1 LFHNGLG
8 FFEYI
13 EIKNMSDKYNEVLAN
28 LTADDQIYAFEEV
41 THSSGITYR
50 EFKNTPKTLANFFEF
65 GLLFPEWDFIVF
77 NEERYSYQDIHK
89 KAAQTANALKN
100 AGVNKGDR
108 VAICMANNPEYII
121 SFMAITSMGAV
132 CVLLNSWW
140 VPDEV
145 TYGLENSGA
154 IVLIAD
160 EKRLQGL
167 EKFTDLKK
175 IIVRPINHAN
185 DFEDF
190 NDFISS
196 QPTNFNEPTLD
207 THDNATIFYTSG
219 STGFP
224 KGVLSTHRNILS
236 TLFSWALVTTLKR
249 EVEDVD
255 DSQAH
260 ESISD
265 TPKQQAAIL
274 HCVPLFHVTGSHS
287 GFLMSIIAG
296 RKMVM
301 MSKWDPGAAL
311 QLIQDEKIG
320 AITGVPTQTWDLLT
334 HPDKD
339 KYDLSSFKELSGGGA
354 PRPPE
359 HVKKLKDGFKD
370 AEPSIG
376 YGLTETNAA
385 GTLNLGKDYLLHP
398 GSCGRAI
405 PPVTDVAIIDENW
418 NFIEESKA
426 VGEIVIK
433 SPANMVG
440 YWGNQEATDEVFNE
454 DGWFKSGDLGYIDDG
469 FVYIVDRVKD
479 MVIRGGENIS
489 CIDVETA
496 IYTHPSVQ
504 EAAVFGIP
512 EERLGET
519 LCVAICL
526 KPSMKLSEQELKDFL
541 HNKLAAF
548 KIPSLMQISY
558 EELPRVASGKFSKTQ
573 LRDIFVSIEQ
583 NQSQ

>member
-1 LFHNGLG
+1 MN
-8 FFEYI
+8 
-13 EIKNMSDKYNEVLAN
+13 DKYNEVLAN
-28 LTADDQIYAFEEV
+28 LTAPDQTFAFKEV
-41 THSSGITYR
+41 EHSSGVTYR
-50 EFKNTPKTLANFFEF
+50 EFVNTPKTLANFFEF
-65 GLLFPEWDFIVF
+65 GLLFPEWEFIVF
-77 NEERYSYQDIHK
+77 NDERYSYQDIHK

-100 AGVNKGDR
+100 YGVKKGDR

-154 IVLIAD
+154 IVLIGD
-160 EKRLQGL
+160 EKRLRGL
-167 EKFTDLKK
+167 DKFTDLKK
-175 IIVRPINHAN
+175 IVVRPTN
-185 DFEDF
+185 DLNEFIDF
-190 NDFISS
+190 DSFIKSES
-196 QPTNFNEPTLD
+196 DAFNEPSLN

-224 KGVLSTHRNILS
+224 KGVLSTHRNILA

-249 EVEDVD
+249 EVEDSD
-255 DSQAH
+255 DNT
-260 ESISD
+260 ESESSAEG
-265 TPKQQAAIL
+265 PKHQAAIL

-301 MSKWDPGAAL
+301 MSKWDAGLAL

-359 HVKKLKDGFKD
+359 HVKKLKDGFDD

-385 GTLNLGKDYLLHP
+385 GTLNLGKNYLLHP

-418 NFIEESKA
+418 NFIEEPKA

-440 YWGNQEATDEVFNE
+440 YWMNQEATDEVFND
-454 DGWFKSGDLGYIDDG
+454 DGWFRSGDLGYIDDG

-489 CIDVETA
+489 CIEVETA
-496 IYTHPSVQ
+496 IYAHPSVQ

-526 KPSMKLSEQELKDFL
+526 KPSMELSEQELKDFL

-548 KIPSLMQISY
+548 KIPSLMQIAY

-573 LRDIFVSIEQ
+573 LRDIFVSIEE
-583 NQSQ
+583 N

>member
-1 LFHNGLG
+1 
-8 FFEYI
+8 
-13 EIKNMSDKYNEVLAN
+13 MSDKYNEVLAN
-28 LTADDQIYAFEEV
+28 LTAEDQIYAFEEV

-50 EFKNTPKTLANFFEF
+50 EFKNTPKTLASFFEF
-65 GLLFPEWDFIVF
+65 GLLFPEWEFIVF
-77 NEERYSYQDIHK
+77 NDERYSFQDILK

-100 AGVNKGDR
+100 AGVKKGDR

-121 SFMAITSMGAV
+121 SFMAVTSMGAV

-140 VPDEV
+140 VPDEI

-154 IVLIAD
+154 TVLIGD
-160 EKRLQGL
+160 EKRLKGL
-167 EKFTDLKK
+167 EKFTELKK
-175 IIVRPINHAN
+175 IVVRPLNNSN
-185 DFEDF
+185 DYEDF
-190 NDFISS
+190 NEFIGS
-196 QPTNFNEPTLD
+196 QSENFSEPSLD

-249 EVEDVD
+249 EVEDTD
-255 DSQAH
+255 NNSESQSEDEA
-260 ESISD
+260 
-265 TPKQQAAIL
+265 PKQQAAIL

-334 HPDKD
+334 HPDRD

-359 HVKKLKDGFKD
+359 HVKKLKDGFND

-418 NFIEESKA
+418 NFIEEPKA

-440 YWGNQEATDEVFNE
+440 YWMNQEATDEVFND

-489 CIDVETA
+489 CIEVETA
-496 IYTHPSVQ
+496 IYAHPSVQ

-526 KPSMKLSEQELKDFL
+526 KPSMKLSEEELRDFL
-541 HNKLAAF
+541 QDKLAAF
-548 KIPSLMQISY
+548 KIPSLMQIAY

-573 LRDIFVSIEQ
+573 LRDIFVSIGE
-583 NQSQ
+583 N

>member
-1 LFHNGLG
+1 MN
-8 FFEYI
+8 
-13 EIKNMSDKYNEVLAN
+13 NKYNEVLTN
-28 LTADDQIYAFEEV
+28 LTAPDQTFAFEEV
-41 THSSGITYR
+41 KHSSGITYR
-50 EFKNTPKTLANFFEF
+50 EFTNTPKTLANFFEF
-65 GLLFPEWDFIVF
+65 GLMFPEWEFIVF
-77 NEERYSYQDIHK
+77 NDERYSYQDIHK

-100 AGVNKGDR
+100 AGVKKGDR

-154 IVLIAD
+154 IVLIGD
-160 EKRLQGL
+160 EKRLMGL
-167 EKFTDLKK
+167 DKFTDLKK
-175 IIVRPINHAN
+175 IVVRPTNDLNEYMDFDSFINSEPDA
-185 DFEDF
+185 
-190 NDFISS
+190 
-196 QPTNFNEPTLD
+196 FNEPSLS

-224 KGVLSTHRNILS
+224 KGVLSTHRNILA

-249 EVEDVD
+249 EVEDSD
-255 DSQAH
+255 DNAEP
-260 ESISD
+260 ESI
-265 TPKQQAAIL
+265 TEAPKQQAAIL

-301 MSKWDPGAAL
+301 MSKWDAGAAL

-405 PPVTDVAIIDENW
+405 PPVTDVAIIDEDW

-440 YWGNQEATDEVFNE
+440 YWGNQEATNEVFND

-489 CIDVETA
+489 CIEVETA
-496 IYTHPSVQ
+496 IYGHPSVQ

-526 KPSMKLSEQELKDFL
+526 KPSMELSEQELRDFL
-541 HNKLAAF
+541 QDKLAAF
-548 KIPSLMQISY
+548 KIPSITQIGY
-558 EELPRVASGKFSKTQ
+558 EDLPRVASGKFSKTQ

-583 NQSQ
+583 NQS

>member
-1 LFHNGLG
+1 MN
-8 FFEYI
+8 
-13 EIKNMSDKYNEVLAN
+13 NKYNEVLTN
-28 LTADDQIYAFEEV
+28 LTAPDQTFAFEEV
-41 THSSGITYR
+41 KHSSGITYR
-50 EFKNTPKTLANFFEF
+50 EFTNTPKTLANFFEF
-65 GLLFPEWDFIVF
+65 GLMFPEWEFIVF
-77 NEERYSYQDIHK
+77 NDERYSYQDIHK

-100 AGVNKGDR
+100 AGVKKGDR

-154 IVLIAD
+154 IVLIGD
-160 EKRLQGL
+160 EKRLMGL
-167 EKFTDLKK
+167 DKFTDLKK
-175 IIVRPINHAN
+175 IVVRPTNDLNEYMDFDSFINSEPDA
-185 DFEDF
+185 
-190 NDFISS
+190 
-196 QPTNFNEPTLD
+196 FNEPSLS

-224 KGVLSTHRNILS
+224 KGVLSTHRNILA

-249 EVEDVD
+249 EVEDSD
-255 DSQAH
+255 DNAEL
-260 ESISD
+260 ESI
-265 TPKQQAAIL
+265 TEAPKQQAAIL

-301 MSKWDPGAAL
+301 MSKWDAGAAL

-405 PPVTDVAIIDENW
+405 PPVTDVAIIDEDW

-440 YWGNQEATDEVFNE
+440 YWGNQEATNEVFND

-489 CIDVETA
+489 CIEVETA
-496 IYTHPSVQ
+496 IYAHPSVQ

-526 KPSMKLSEQELKDFL
+526 KPSMELSAQELKDFL
-541 HNKLAAF
+541 HDKLAAF
-548 KIPSLMQISY
+548 KIPSLMQIAY
-558 EELPRVASGKFSKTQ
+558 QELPRVASGKFSKTQ

-583 NQSQ
+583 NQS

>member
-1 LFHNGLG
+1 MN
-8 FFEYI
+8 
-13 EIKNMSDKYNEVLAN
+13 NKYNEVLTN
-28 LTADDQIYAFEEV
+28 LTAPDQTFAFEEV
-41 THSSGITYR
+41 KHSSGITYR
-50 EFKNTPKTLANFFEF
+50 EFTNTPKTLANFFEF
-65 GLLFPEWDFIVF
+65 GLMFPEWEFIVF
-77 NEERYSYQDIHK
+77 NDERYSYQDIHK

-100 AGVNKGDR
+100 AGVKKGDR

-154 IVLIAD
+154 IVLIGD
-160 EKRLQGL
+160 EKRLMGL
-167 EKFTDLKK
+167 DKFTDLKK
-175 IIVRPINHAN
+175 IVVRPTNDLNEYMDFDSFINSEPDA
-185 DFEDF
+185 
-190 NDFISS
+190 
-196 QPTNFNEPTLD
+196 FNEPSLS

-224 KGVLSTHRNILS
+224 KGVLSTHRNILA

-249 EVEDVD
+249 EVEDSD
-255 DSQAH
+255 DNAEP
-260 ESISD
+260 ESI
-265 TPKQQAAIL
+265 TEAPKQQAAIL

-301 MSKWDPGAAL
+301 MSKWDAGAAL

-405 PPVTDVAIIDENW
+405 PPVTDVAIIDEDW

-440 YWGNQEATDEVFNE
+440 YWGNQEATNEVFND

-489 CIDVETA
+489 CIEVETA
-496 IYTHPSVQ
+496 IYAHPSVQ

-526 KPSMKLSEQELKDFL
+526 KPSMELSAQELKDFL
-541 HNKLAAF
+541 HDKLAAF
-548 KIPSLMQISY
+548 KIPSLMQIAY
-558 EELPRVASGKFSKTQ
+558 QELPRVASGKFSKTQ

-583 NQSQ
+583 NQS

>member
-1 LFHNGLG
+1 
-8 FFEYI
+8 
-13 EIKNMSDKYNEVLAN
+13 MTDKYNQILES
-28 LTADDQIYAFEEV
+28 LTAPDQVFAYAEEQ
-41 THSSGITYR
+41 HLSGVTYR
-50 EFKNTPKTLANFFEF
+50 EFINAPRTLAAFFEF
-65 GLLFPEWDFIVF
+65 GLMFPEWEFVVF
-77 NEERYSYQDIHK
+77 QDERYSYQDIHT
-89 KAAQTANALKN
+89 KAAQMSNALKE
-100 AGVNKGDR
+100 AGIQKGDR

-140 VPDEV
+140 APDEV
-145 TYGLENSGA
+145 SYGLDNSQA
-154 IVLIAD
+154 KILIAD
-160 EKRLQGL
+160 QKRLRGL
-167 EKFTDLKK
+167 ERFTDLKK
-175 IIVRPINHAN
+175 IIVRPENN
-185 DFEDF
+185 QDEFEDF
-190 NDFISS
+190 NSFINLHAKSFS
-196 QPTNFNEPTLD
+196 EDTLD
-207 THDNATIFYTSG
+207 RHDNATIFYTSG
-219 STGFP
+219 STGYP
-224 KGVLSTHRNILS
+224 KGVLSTHRNILA

-249 EVEDVD
+249 EVEAGDGEKSA
-255 DSQAH
+255 DSDAAPVNQ
-260 ESISD
+260 S
-265 TPKQQAAIL
+265 AIL

-301 MSKWDPGAAL
+301 MPKWDAGAAL
-311 QLIQDEKIG
+311 KLIQDEKIG

-339 KYDLSSFKELSGGGA
+339 KYDLSTFKELSGGGA

-370 AEPSIG
+370 SEPSIG

-385 GTLNLGKDYLLHP
+385 GTLNLGKDYLSHP

-418 NFIEESKA
+418 NFLVEPKE

-440 YWGNQEATDEVFNE
+440 YWNNEKATKEVFNN

-489 CIDVETA
+489 CIEVETS
-496 IYTHPSVQ
+496 IYKHPSIK

-512 EERLGET
+512 EERLGEN
-519 LCVAICL
+519 LCVSICL
-526 KPSMKLSEQELKDFL
+526 KPGSNLREDELKEFL
-541 HNKLAAF
+541 EDKLASF
-548 KIPSLMQISY
+548 KIPSLVTISH
-558 EELPRVASGKFSKTQ
+558 EELPRVASGKFSKNE
-573 LRDIFVSIEQ
+573 LRDIFVS
-583 NQSQ
+583 NMKNASKDS

>member
-1 LFHNGLG
+1 MN
-8 FFEYI
+8 
-13 EIKNMSDKYNEVLAN
+13 NKYNEVLAN
-28 LTADDQIYAFEEV
+28 LTAPDQTFAFEEV
-41 THSSGITYR
+41 EHSSGITYR
-50 EFKNTPKTLANFFEF
+50 EFTNTPKTLANFFEF
-65 GLLFPEWDFIVF
+65 GLMFPEWEFIVF
-77 NEERYSYQDIHK
+77 NDERYSYQDIHK

-100 AGVNKGDR
+100 AGVKKGDR

-154 IVLIAD
+154 IVLIGD
-160 EKRLQGL
+160 EKRLMGL
-167 EKFTDLKK
+167 DKFTDLKK
-175 IIVRPINHAN
+175 IVVRPTNDLNEYMDFDSFINSEPDA
-185 DFEDF
+185 
-190 NDFISS
+190 
-196 QPTNFNEPTLD
+196 FNEPSLS

-224 KGVLSTHRNILS
+224 KGVLSTHRNILA

-249 EVEDVD
+249 EVEDSD
-255 DSQAH
+255 DNAEL
-260 ESISD
+260 ESI
-265 TPKQQAAIL
+265 TEAPKQQAAIL

-301 MSKWDPGAAL
+301 MSKWDAGAAL

-405 PPVTDVAIIDENW
+405 PPVTDVAIIDEDW

-433 SPANMVG
+433 SPANMVS
-440 YWGNQEATDEVFNE
+440 YWGNQEATNEVFND

-489 CIDVETA
+489 CIEVETA
-496 IYTHPSVQ
+496 IYAHPSVQ

-526 KPSMKLSEQELKDFL
+526 KPSMELSAQELKDFL
-541 HNKLAAF
+541 HDKLAAF
-548 KIPSLMQISY
+548 KIPSLMQIAY
-558 EELPRVASGKFSKTQ
+558 QELPRVASGKFSKTQ

-583 NQSQ
+583 NQS

>member
-1 LFHNGLG
+1 
-8 FFEYI
+8 
-13 EIKNMSDKYNEVLAN
+13 MTDKYSDVLER
-28 LTADDQIYAFEEV
+28 LTASDQVFAFQEE
-41 THSSGITYR
+41 THHSGITYR
-50 EFKNTPKTLANFFEF
+50 EFTNAPKTLSAFFEF
-65 GLLFPEWDFIVF
+65 GLLFPDWEFIIF
-77 NEERYSYQDIHK
+77 NNERYLYQEVYK
-89 KAAQTANALKN
+89 KAAQTANALTD
-100 AGVNKGDR
+100 AGIKKGDR

-140 VPDEV
+140 VPNEIS
-145 TYGLENSGA
+145 YGLENSGA
-154 IVLIAD
+154 SILIGD
-160 EKRLQGL
+160 KKRLQGL
-167 EKFTDLKK
+167 EKFQNLKK
-175 IIVRPINHAN
+175 IIVRPDSDQH
-185 DFEDF
+185 DFIDF
-190 NDFISS
+190 NSFIESKS
-196 QPTNFNEPTLD
+196 DQFTSKVAKD
-207 THDNATIFYTSG
+207 DNATIFYTSG

-224 KGVLSTHRNILS
+224 KGVLSSHRNILA
-236 TLFSWALVTTLKR
+236 TLFSWALVTTIKR
-249 EVEDVD
+249 EVEADNIQSKQVKE
-255 DSQAH
+255 
-260 ESISD
+260 ESPVHQS
-265 TPKQQAAIL
+265 AIL

-301 MSKWDPGAAL
+301 MSKWDPSAAL

-334 HPDKD
+334 HPDRE

-359 HVKKLKDGFKD
+359 HVKKLKEGFKGS
-370 AEPSIG
+370 EPSIG

-385 GTLNLGKDYLLHP
+385 GTLNLGKDYLKHP

-418 NFIEESKA
+418 NFIETPKA
-426 VGEIVIK
+426 IGEIVIK

-440 YWGNQEATDEVFNE
+440 YWRNEKATKEVFND
-454 DGWFKSGDLGYIDDG
+454 DGWFKSGDLGYIDEG

-489 CIDVETA
+489 CIEVETA
-496 IYTHPSVQ
+496 IYDHPSVQ

-512 EERLGET
+512 EERLGES

-526 KPSMKLSEQELKDFL
+526 KPSLALTQAELESFL
-541 HNKLAAF
+541 QDKLASF
-548 KIPSLMQISY
+548 KIPSIMQIGH

-573 LRDIFVSIEQ
+573 LRDIFVSIEKK
-583 NQSQ
+583 QS

>member
-1 LFHNGLG
+1 MN
-8 FFEYI
+8 
-13 EIKNMSDKYNEVLAN
+13 NKYNEVLAN
-28 LTADDQIYAFEEV
+28 LTAPDQTFAFEEV
-41 THSSGITYR
+41 EHSSGITYR
-50 EFKNTPKTLANFFEF
+50 EFTNTPKTLANFFEF
-65 GLLFPEWDFIVF
+65 GLMFPEWEFIVF
-77 NEERYSYQDIHK
+77 NDERYSYQDIHK

-100 AGVNKGDR
+100 AGVKKGDR

-145 TYGLENSGA
+145 AYGVENSGA
-154 IVLIAD
+154 IVLIGD
-160 EKRLQGL
+160 EKRLMGL
-167 EKFTDLKK
+167 DKFTDLKK
-175 IIVRPINHAN
+175 IVVRPTNDLNEYMDFDSFINSEPDA
-185 DFEDF
+185 
-190 NDFISS
+190 
-196 QPTNFNEPTLD
+196 FNEPSLS

-224 KGVLSTHRNILS
+224 KGVLSTHRNILA

-249 EVEDVD
+249 EVEDSD
-255 DSQAH
+255 NNAEP
-260 ESISD
+260 ESIAEA
-265 TPKQQAAIL
+265 PKQQAAIL

-301 MSKWDPGAAL
+301 MSKWDAGLAL

-496 IYTHPSVQ
+496 IYAHPSVQ

-526 KPSMKLSEQELKDFL
+526 KPSMELSEQELKDFL

>member
-1 LFHNGLG
+1 MN
-8 FFEYI
+8 
-13 EIKNMSDKYNEVLAN
+13 DKYNEVLAN
-28 LTADDQIYAFEEV
+28 LTAPDQTFAFKEV
-41 THSSGITYR
+41 EHSSGVTYR
-50 EFKNTPKTLANFFEF
+50 EFVNTPKTLANFFEF
-65 GLLFPEWDFIVF
+65 GLLFPEWEFIVF
-77 NEERYSYQDIHK
+77 NDERYSYQDIHK

-100 AGVNKGDR
+100 YGVKKGDR

-145 TYGLENSGA
+145 TYGLKNSGA
-154 IVLIAD
+154 IVLIGD
-160 EKRLQGL
+160 EKRLRGL
-167 EKFTDLKK
+167 DKFKDLKK
-175 IIVRPINHAN
+175 IIVRPTNDLNEFIDFDSFINSESDA
-185 DFEDF
+185 
-190 NDFISS
+190 
-196 QPTNFNEPTLD
+196 FNEPSLN

-224 KGVLSTHRNILS
+224 KGVLSTHRNILA

-249 EVEDVD
+249 EVEDSD
-255 DSQAH
+255 DNT
-260 ESISD
+260 ESESSAEG
-265 TPKQQAAIL
+265 PKQQAAIL

-301 MSKWDPGAAL
+301 MSKWDAGLAL
-311 QLIQDEKIG
+311 KLIQDEKIG

-359 HVKKLKDGFKD
+359 HVKKLKDGFDD

-385 GTLNLGKDYLLHP
+385 GTLNLGKNYLLHP

-418 NFIEESKA
+418 NFIEEPKA

-440 YWGNQEATDEVFNE
+440 YWMNQEATDEVFND
-454 DGWFKSGDLGYIDDG
+454 DGWFRSGDLGYIDDG

-489 CIDVETA
+489 CIEVETA
-496 IYTHPSVQ
+496 IYAHPSVQ

-526 KPSMKLSEQELKDFL
+526 KPSMELSEQELKDFL

-548 KIPSLMQISY
+548 KIPSLMQIAY

>member
-1 LFHNGLG
+1 MT
-8 FFEYI
+8 EKYT
-13 EIKNMSDKYNEVLAN
+13 EILNS
-28 LTADDQIYAFEEV
+28 LTAPDQIFAFQEKKH
-41 THSSGITYR
+41 TTGITYR
-50 EFKNTPKTLANFFEF
+50 EFVNTPKTLSEFYDF
-65 GLLFPEWDFIVF
+65 GLLFPEWEFIVF
-77 NEERYSYQDIHK
+77 NDERYTFQEIIK
-89 KAAQTANALKN
+89 KSAQTANALKN
-100 AGVNKGDR
+100 AGVKKGDR

-154 IVLIAD
+154 IVLIGD
-160 EKRLQGL
+160 EKRLMGL
-167 EKFTDLKK
+167 DKFTDLKK
-175 IIVRPINHAN
+175 IVVRQTNNLNEYMDFDSFINSESETF
-185 DFEDF
+185 D
-190 NDFISS
+190 
-196 QPTNFNEPTLD
+196 EPSLN

-224 KGVLSTHRNILS
+224 KGVLSTHRNILA

-249 EVEDVD
+249 EVEDSD
-255 DSQAH
+255 DNAEP
-260 ESISD
+260 ESI
-265 TPKQQAAIL
+265 TEAPKQQAAIL

-301 MSKWDPGAAL
+301 MSKWDAGAAL

-418 NFIEESKA
+418 NFQLEPKV

-440 YWGNQEATDEVFNE
+440 YWGNQEATDEVFND

-489 CIDVETA
+489 CIEVETA
-496 IYTHPSVQ
+496 IYNHPSVQ

-526 KPSMKLSEQELKDFL
+526 KPSMQLTQDDLNSFLKD
-541 HNKLAAF
+541 KLAAF
-548 KIPSLMQISY
+548 KIPSFVQIGY

-573 LRDIFVSIEQ
+573 LRDNFVSIEQ
-583 NQSQ
+583 NQSQQH

>member
-1 LFHNGLG
+1 
-8 FFEYI
+8 
-13 EIKNMSDKYNEVLAN
+13 MSDKYNEVLAN
-28 LTADDQIYAFEEV
+28 LTAEDQIFAFEEV
-41 THSSGITYR
+41 THFTGITYR
-50 EFKNTPKTLANFFEF
+50 EFKNTPKTLASFYEF
-65 GLLFPEWDFIVF
+65 GLSFPEWEFIVF
-77 NEERYSYQDIHK
+77 NDERYSYQDIHI

-100 AGVNKGDR
+100 AGIKKGDR

-121 SFMAITSMGAV
+121 TFMAVTSMGAV

-145 TYGLENSGA
+145 KYGLENSGA
-154 IVLIAD
+154 SILIAD
-160 EKRLQGL
+160 EKRLLGL
-167 EKFTDLKK
+167 EKFTELKK
-175 IIVRPINHAN
+175 IVVRSSNSS
-185 DFEDF
+185 DEYEDF
-190 NDFISS
+190 NTFIKNQSES
-196 QPTNFNEPTLD
+196 FDDSGLD
-207 THDNATIFYTSG
+207 ANDNATIFYTSG

-249 EVEDVD
+249 EVEDVAD
-255 DSQAH
+255 NLESDSIVNTS
-260 ESISD
+260 E
-265 TPKQQAAIL
+265 QQSAIL

-385 GTLNLGKDYLLHP
+385 GTLNLGKDYISHP

-418 NFIEESKA
+418 NFIDKPKA

-440 YWGNQEATDEVFNE
+440 YWGNQEATDEVFND
-454 DGWFKSGDLGYIDDG
+454 DGWFRSGDLGYIDDG

-489 CIDVETA
+489 CIEVETA
-496 IYTHPSVQ
+496 IYNHPSVQ

-526 KPSMKLSEQELKDFL
+526 KPSMQLTEQDLNDFLKD
-541 HNKLAAF
+541 KLAAF
-548 KIPSLMQISY
+548 KIPSFVQIGF

-573 LRDIFVSIEQ
+573 LRDIFTSIEE
-583 NQSQ
+583 NQS

>member
-1 LFHNGLG
+1 
-8 FFEYI
+8 
-13 EIKNMSDKYNEVLAN
+13 MSDKYNEVLAN
-28 LTADDQIYAFEEV
+28 LTAEDQIFAFEEV
-41 THSSGITYR
+41 THFTGITYR
-50 EFKNTPKTLANFFEF
+50 EFKNTPKTLASFYEF
-65 GLLFPEWDFIVF
+65 GLSFPEWEFIVF
-77 NEERYSYQDIHK
+77 NDERYSYQDIHI

-100 AGVNKGDR
+100 AGIKKGDR

-121 SFMAITSMGAV
+121 TFMAVTSMGAV

-145 TYGLENSGA
+145 KYGLENSGA
-154 IVLIAD
+154 SILIAD
-160 EKRLQGL
+160 EKRLLGL
-167 EKFTDLKK
+167 EKFTELKK
-175 IIVRPINHAN
+175 IVVRSSNN
-185 DFEDF
+185 SDEYEDF
-190 NDFISS
+190 NTFIKNQSES
-196 QPTNFNEPTLD
+196 FDDSGLD
-207 THDNATIFYTSG
+207 TNDNATIFYTSG

-249 EVEDVD
+249 EVEDVAD
-255 DSQAH
+255 NLESDSIVNTS
-260 ESISD
+260 E
-265 TPKQQAAIL
+265 QQSAIL

-385 GTLNLGKDYLLHP
+385 GTLNLGKDYISHP

-418 NFIEESKA
+418 NFIDKPKA

-440 YWGNQEATDEVFNE
+440 YWGNQEATDEVFND
-454 DGWFKSGDLGYIDDG
+454 DGWFRSGDLGYIDDG

-489 CIDVETA
+489 CIEVETA
-496 IYTHPSVQ
+496 IYNHPSVQ

-526 KPSMKLSEQELKDFL
+526 KPSMQLTEQDLNDFLKD
-541 HNKLAAF
+541 KLAAF
-548 KIPSLMQISY
+548 KIPSFVQIGFK
-558 EELPRVASGKFSKTQ
+558 ELPRVASGKFSKTQ
-573 LRDIFVSIEQ
+573 LRDIFTSIEE
-583 NQSQ
+583 NQS

>member
-1 LFHNGLG
+1 MT
-8 FFEYI
+8 EKYT
-13 EIKNMSDKYNEVLAN
+13 EILNS
-28 LTADDQIYAFEEV
+28 LTAPDQIFAFQEKKH
-41 THSSGITYR
+41 TTGITYR
-50 EFKNTPKTLANFFEF
+50 EFVNTPKTLSEFYDF
-65 GLLFPEWDFIVF
+65 GLLFPEWEFIVF
-77 NEERYSYQDIHK
+77 NDERYTYHEIIK
-89 KAAQTANALKN
+89 KSAQTANALKN
-100 AGVNKGDR
+100 AGVKKGDR

-154 IVLIAD
+154 IVLIGD
-160 EKRLQGL
+160 EKRLMGL
-167 EKFTDLKK
+167 DKFTDLKK
-175 IIVRPINHAN
+175 IVVRQTNNLNEYMDFDSFINSESETF
-185 DFEDF
+185 D
-190 NDFISS
+190 
-196 QPTNFNEPTLD
+196 EPSLN

-224 KGVLSTHRNILS
+224 KGVLSTHRNILA

-249 EVEDVD
+249 EVEDSD
-255 DSQAH
+255 DNAEP
-260 ESISD
+260 ESIPEA
-265 TPKQQAAIL
+265 PKQQAAIL

-301 MSKWDPGAAL
+301 MSKWDAGAAL

-418 NFIEESKA
+418 NFQLEPKV

-440 YWGNQEATDEVFNE
+440 YWGNQEATNEVFND

-489 CIDVETA
+489 CIEVETA
-496 IYTHPSVQ
+496 IYGHPSVQ

-526 KPSMKLSEQELKDFL
+526 KPSMELSEQELRDFL
-541 HNKLAAF
+541 QDKLAAF
-548 KIPSLMQISY
+548 KIPSITQIGY
-558 EELPRVASGKFSKTQ
+558 EDLPRVASGKFSKTQ

-583 NQSQ
+583 NQS

>member
-1 LFHNGLG
+1 MN
-8 FFEYI
+8 
-13 EIKNMSDKYNEVLAN
+13 DKYNEVLAN
-28 LTADDQIYAFEEV
+28 LTAPDQTFAFEEV
-41 THSSGITYR
+41 EHSSGVTYR
-50 EFKNTPKTLANFFEF
+50 EFVNTPKTLANFFEF
-65 GLLFPEWDFIVF
+65 GLLFPEWEFIVF
-77 NEERYSYQDIHK
+77 NDERYSYQDIQK

-100 AGVNKGDR
+100 YGVKKGDR

-154 IVLIAD
+154 IVLIGD
-160 EKRLQGL
+160 EKRLRGL
-167 EKFTDLKK
+167 DKFTDLKK
-175 IIVRPINHAN
+175 IVVRPTNDLNEFIDFDSFINSES
-185 DFEDF
+185 D
-190 NDFISS
+190 
-196 QPTNFNEPTLD
+196 TFNEPSLN

-224 KGVLSTHRNILS
+224 KGVLSTHRNILA

-249 EVEDVD
+249 EVEDSD
-255 DSQAH
+255 NNS
-260 ESISD
+260 ESESSAEG
-265 TPKQQAAIL
+265 PKQQAAIL

-301 MSKWDPGAAL
+301 MSKWDAGLAL

-339 KYDLSSFKELSGGGA
+339 NYDLSSFKELSGGGA

-418 NFIEESKA
+418 NFIEEPKA

-440 YWGNQEATDEVFNE
+440 YWMNQEATDEVFND
-454 DGWFKSGDLGYIDDG
+454 DGWFRSGDLGYIDDG

-489 CIDVETA
+489 CIEVETA
-496 IYTHPSVQ
+496 IYAHPSVQ

-526 KPSMKLSEQELKDFL
+526 KPSMKLSEEDLRDFL
-541 HNKLAAF
+541 QDKLAAF
-548 KIPSLMQISY
+548 KIPSLMQIAY

-573 LRDIFVSIEQ
+573 LRDIFVSIGE
-583 NQSQ
+583 N

>member
-1 LFHNGLG
+1 MT
-8 FFEYI
+8 EKYT
-13 EIKNMSDKYNEVLAN
+13 EILNS
-28 LTADDQIYAFEEV
+28 LTAPDQIFAFQEKK
-41 THSSGITYR
+41 HASGITYR
-50 EFKNTPKTLANFFEF
+50 EFVNTPKTLSEFYDF
-65 GLLFPEWDFIVF
+65 GLLFPEWEFIVF
-77 NEERYSYQDIHK
+77 DNERYTYQEIIK
-89 KAAQTANALKN
+89 KSAQTANALKN
-100 AGVNKGDR
+100 AGVKKGDR
-108 VAICMANNPEYII
+108 VALCMANNPEYII
-121 SFMAITSMGAV
+121 SFMAITSLGAV

-145 TYGLENSGA
+145 TYGLENSGS

-160 EKRLQGL
+160 EKRLIGL
-167 EKFTDLKK
+167 EKFSNIKK
-175 IIVRPINHAN
+175 VVVRPA
-185 DFEDF
+185 DQTSEFEDF
-190 NDFISS
+190 ESFIAS
-196 QPTNFNEPTLD
+196 QPEKLPEVSLD
-207 THDNATIFYTSG
+207 TNDNATIFYTSG

-224 KGVLSTHRNILS
+224 KGVLSTHRNILA
-236 TLFSWALVTTLKR
+236 TLFSWALVTTIKR
-249 EVEDVD
+249 EIENADL
-255 DSQAH
+255 SPSSL
-260 ESISD
+260 EEEL
-265 TPKQQAAIL
+265 TPKNQSAIL

-301 MSKWDPGAAL
+301 MPKWDPTVAL
-311 QLIQDEKIG
+311 KLIQDEKIG

-339 KYDLSSFKELSGGGA
+339 KYDLSTFKELSGGGA

-385 GTLNLGKDYLLHP
+385 GTLNLGKEYLLHP

-418 NFIEESKA
+418 NFQLEPKV

-440 YWGNQEATDEVFNE
+440 YWGNQEATNEVFNE

-489 CIDVETA
+489 CIEVEAA
-496 IYTHPSVQ
+496 IYAHPSVQ

-526 KPSMKLSEQELKDFL
+526 KPSMELSAQELKDFL
-541 HNKLAAF
+541 HDKLAAF
-548 KIPSLMQISY
+548 KIPSLMQIAY
-558 EELPRVASGKFSKTQ
+558 KELPRVASGKFSKTQ

>member
-1 LFHNGLG
+1 
-8 FFEYI
+8 
-13 EIKNMSDKYNEVLAN
+13 MSDKYNEVLAN
-28 LTADDQIYAFEEV
+28 LTAEDQIYAFEEV

-50 EFKNTPKTLANFFEF
+50 EFKNTPKTLASFFEF
-65 GLLFPEWDFIVF
+65 GLLFPEWEFIVF
-77 NEERYSYQDIHK
+77 NDERYSYQDIHK

-100 AGVNKGDR
+100 VGVKKGDR

-121 SFMAITSMGAV
+121 SFMAVTSMGAV

-154 IVLIAD
+154 TLLIGD
-160 EKRLQGL
+160 EKRLMGL
-167 EKFTDLKK
+167 EKFTELKK
-175 IIVRPINHAN
+175 IVVRPVHDSN
-185 DFEDF
+185 DYEDF
-190 NDFISS
+190 NEFISS
-196 QPTNFNEPTLD
+196 QSENFNEPSSG
-207 THDNATIFYTSG
+207 THENATIFYTSG

-249 EVEDVD
+249 EVEDTD
-255 DSQAH
+255 NNSESQSAD
-260 ESISD
+260 E

-334 HPDKD
+334 HPDRD

-359 HVKKLKDGFKD
+359 HVKKLKDGFND

-385 GTLNLGKDYLLHP
+385 GTLNLGKDYLSHP

-405 PPVTDVAIIDENW
+405 PPVTDVAIIDEDW
-418 NFIEESKA
+418 NFIEEPKA

-440 YWGNQEATDEVFNE
+440 YWMNQEATDEVFND

-489 CIDVETA
+489 CIEVETA
-496 IYTHPSVQ
+496 IYAHPSVQ

-526 KPSMKLSEQELKDFL
+526 KPSMELSEQELRDFL
-541 HNKLAAF
+541 QGKLAAF
-548 KIPSLMQISY
+548 KIPSFMQISH

-583 NQSQ
+583 NQS

>member
-1 LFHNGLG
+1 MN
-8 FFEYI
+8 
-13 EIKNMSDKYNEVLAN
+13 NKYNEVLTN
-28 LTADDQIYAFEEV
+28 LTAPDQTFAFEEV
-41 THSSGITYR
+41 EHSSGITYR
-50 EFKNTPKTLANFFEF
+50 EFTNTPKTLANFFEF
-65 GLLFPEWDFIVF
+65 GLMFPEWEFIVF
-77 NEERYSYQDIHK
+77 NDERYSYQDIHK

-100 AGVNKGDR
+100 AGVKKGDR

-154 IVLIAD
+154 IVLIGD
-160 EKRLQGL
+160 EKRLMGL
-167 EKFTDLKK
+167 DKFTDLKK
-175 IIVRPINHAN
+175 IVVRPTNDLNEYMDFDSFINSEPDA
-185 DFEDF
+185 
-190 NDFISS
+190 
-196 QPTNFNEPTLD
+196 FNEPSLS

-224 KGVLSTHRNILS
+224 KGVLSTHRNILA

-249 EVEDVD
+249 EVEDSD
-255 DSQAH
+255 DNAEP
-260 ESISD
+260 ESI
-265 TPKQQAAIL
+265 TEAPKQQAAIL

-301 MSKWDPGAAL
+301 MSKWDAGAAL

-405 PPVTDVAIIDENW
+405 PPVTDVAIIDEDW

-433 SPANMVG
+433 SPANMVS
-440 YWGNQEATDEVFNE
+440 YWGNQEATNEVFND

-489 CIDVETA
+489 CIEVETA
-496 IYTHPSVQ
+496 IYAHPSVQ

-526 KPSMKLSEQELKDFL
+526 KPSMELSAQELKDFL
-541 HNKLAAF
+541 HDKLAAF
-548 KIPSLMQISY
+548 KIPSLMQIAY
-558 EELPRVASGKFSKTQ
+558 KELPRVASGKFSKTQ

-583 NQSQ
+583 NQSQQH

>member
-1 LFHNGLG
+1 MN
-8 FFEYI
+8 
-13 EIKNMSDKYNEVLAN
+13 DKYNKVLAN
-28 LTADDQIYAFEEV
+28 LTAPDQTFAFKEV
-41 THSSGITYR
+41 EHSSGVTYR
-50 EFKNTPKTLANFFEF
+50 EFVNTPKTLANFFEF
-65 GLLFPEWDFIVF
+65 GLLFPEWEFIVF
-77 NEERYSYQDIHK
+77 NDERYSYQDIHK

-100 AGVNKGDR
+100 YGVKKGDR

-154 IVLIAD
+154 IVLIGD
-160 EKRLQGL
+160 EKRLRGL
-167 EKFTDLKK
+167 DKFTDLKK
-175 IIVRPINHAN
+175 IVVRPTN
-185 DFEDF
+185 DLNEFIDF
-190 NDFISS
+190 DSFIKSES
-196 QPTNFNEPTLD
+196 DAFNEPSLN

-224 KGVLSTHRNILS
+224 KGVLSTHRNILA

-249 EVEDVD
+249 EVEDSD
-255 DSQAH
+255 DNT
-260 ESISD
+260 ESESSAEG
-265 TPKQQAAIL
+265 PKHQAAIL

-301 MSKWDPGAAL
+301 MSKWDAGLAL

-359 HVKKLKDGFKD
+359 HVKKLKDGFDD

-385 GTLNLGKDYLLHP
+385 GTLNLGKNYLLHP

-418 NFIEESKA
+418 NFIEEPKA

-440 YWGNQEATDEVFNE
+440 YWMNQEATDEVFND
-454 DGWFKSGDLGYIDDG
+454 DGWFRSGDLGYIDDG

-489 CIDVETA
+489 CIEVETA
-496 IYTHPSVQ
+496 IYAHPSVQ

-526 KPSMKLSEQELKDFL
+526 KPSMKLSEEDLRDFL
-541 HNKLAAF
+541 QDKLAAF
-548 KIPSLMQISY
+548 KIPSLMQIAY

-573 LRDIFVSIEQ
+573 LRDIFVSIGE
-583 NQSQ
+583 N

>member
-1 LFHNGLG
+1 
-8 FFEYI
+8 
-13 EIKNMSDKYNEVLAN
+13 MSDKYNEVLAN

-100 AGVNKGDR
+100 AGVKKGDR

-167 EKFTDLKK
+167 EKFADLKK
-175 IIVRPINHAN
+175 IIVRPSNDAN
-185 DFEDF
+185 DFDDF

-196 QPTNFNEPTLD
+196 QPTSFNEPTLD

-255 DSQAH
+255 DSQAP

-418 NFIEESKA
+418 NFIQESKA

-440 YWGNQEATDEVFNE
+440 YWGNQEATDEVFNK

-496 IYTHPSVQ
+496 IYAHPSVQ

-526 KPSMKLSEQELKDFL
+526 KPSMELSEQELKDFL

>member
-1 LFHNGLG
+1 MT
-8 FFEYI
+8 EKYI
-13 EIKNMSDKYNEVLAN
+13 EILNS
-28 LTADDQIYAFEEV
+28 LTAPDQIFAAQEQKHV
-41 THSSGITYR
+41 SGITYR
-50 EFKNTPKTLANFFEF
+50 EFVNTPKTLSEFYDF
-65 GLLFPEWDFIVF
+65 GLLFPEWEFIVF
-77 NEERYSYQDIHK
+77 NDERYTYQEIIK
-89 KAAQTANALKN
+89 KSAQTANAFKAL
-100 AGVNKGDR
+100 GVKKGDR
-108 VAICMANNPEYII
+108 VALCMANNPEYII
-121 SFMAITSMGAV
+121 SFMAITSLGAV

-145 TYGLENSGA
+145 TYGLENSGST
-154 IVLIAD
+154 VLIAD
-160 EKRLQGL
+160 EKRLRGL
-167 EKFTDLKK
+167 ERFANLKK
-175 IIVRPINHAN
+175 IVVRPTNKN
-185 DFEDF
+185 SDYEDF
-190 NDFISS
+190 DSFISS
-196 QPTNFNEPTLD
+196 QSDKFKNQSLD
-207 THDNATIFYTSG
+207 TNDHATIFYTSG

-224 KGVLSTHRNILS
+224 KGVLSSHRNILA

-249 EVEDVD
+249 EVENAEANLGKD
-255 DSQAH
+255 AIK
-260 ESISD
+260 ISE
-265 TPKQQAAIL
+265 PQNQSAIL

-301 MSKWDPGAAL
+301 MSKWDPGLAL

-334 HPDKD
+334 HPDRE
-339 KYDLSSFKELSGGGA
+339 KYDLSTFKELSGGGA

-370 AEPSIG
+370 SEPSIG

-385 GTLNLGKDYLLHP
+385 GTLNLGKDYLSHP

-418 NFIEESKA
+418 NFLNQSKA
-426 VGEIVIK
+426 IGEIVIK

-440 YWGNQEATDEVFNE
+440 YWKNEEATKEVFND

-489 CIDVETA
+489 CIEVETA
-496 IYTHPSVQ
+496 IYSHPSVQ

-526 KPSMKLSEQELKDFL
+526 KPSMELIEQDLKDFL
-541 HNKLAAF
+541 HDKLASF

-573 LRDIFVSIEQ
+573 LRDSFVSIEQ
-583 NQSQ
+583 NQS

>member
-1 LFHNGLG
+1 
-8 FFEYI
+8 
-13 EIKNMSDKYNEVLAN
+13 MSDKYNEVLAN
-28 LTADDQIYAFEEV
+28 LTAEDQIYAFEEV

-50 EFKNTPKTLANFFEF
+50 EFKNTPKTLASFFEF
-65 GLLFPEWDFIVF
+65 GLLFPEWEFIVF
-77 NEERYSYQDIHK
+77 NDERYSFQDILK

-100 AGVNKGDR
+100 AGVKKGDR

-121 SFMAITSMGAV
+121 SFMAVTSMGAV

-140 VPDEV
+140 VPDEI

-154 IVLIAD
+154 TVLIGD
-160 EKRLQGL
+160 EKRLKGL
-167 EKFTDLKK
+167 EKFTELKK
-175 IIVRPINHAN
+175 IVVRPLNNSN
-185 DFEDF
+185 DYEDF
-190 NDFISS
+190 NEFIGS
-196 QPTNFNEPTLD
+196 QSENFSEPSLD

-249 EVEDVD
+249 EVEDTD
-255 DSQAH
+255 NNSESQSEDEA
-260 ESISD
+260 
-265 TPKQQAAIL
+265 PKQQAAIL

-334 HPDKD
+334 HPDRD

-359 HVKKLKDGFKD
+359 HVKKLKDGFND

-418 NFIEESKA
+418 NFIEEPKA

-440 YWGNQEATDEVFNE
+440 YWMNQEATDEVFND

-489 CIDVETA
+489 CIEVETA
-496 IYTHPSVQ
+496 IYAHPSVQ

-526 KPSMKLSEQELKDFL
+526 KPSMKLSEEGLRDFL
-541 HNKLAAF
+541 QDKLAAF

>member
-1 LFHNGLG
+1 MT
-8 FFEYI
+8 EKYT
-13 EIKNMSDKYNEVLAN
+13 EILNS
-28 LTADDQIYAFEEV
+28 LTAPDQIFAFQEKKH
-41 THSSGITYR
+41 TTGITYR
-50 EFKNTPKTLANFFEF
+50 EFVNTPKTLSEFYDF
-65 GLLFPEWDFIVF
+65 GLLFPEWEFIVF
-77 NEERYSYQDIHK
+77 NDERYTYQEIIK
-89 KAAQTANALKN
+89 KSAQTANALKN
-100 AGVNKGDR
+100 AGVKKGDR

-154 IVLIAD
+154 IVLIGD
-160 EKRLQGL
+160 EKRLMGL
-167 EKFTDLKK
+167 DKFTDLKK
-175 IIVRPINHAN
+175 IVVRQTNNLNEYMDFDSFINSESETF
-185 DFEDF
+185 D
-190 NDFISS
+190 
-196 QPTNFNEPTLD
+196 EPSLN

-224 KGVLSTHRNILS
+224 KGVLSTHRNILA

-249 EVEDVD
+249 EVEDSD
-255 DSQAH
+255 DNAEP
-260 ESISD
+260 ESI
-265 TPKQQAAIL
+265 TEAPKQQAAIL

-301 MSKWDPGAAL
+301 MSKWDAGAAL

-405 PPVTDVAIIDENW
+405 PPVTDVAIIDEDW
-418 NFIEESKA
+418 NFIEEPKA

-440 YWGNQEATDEVFNE
+440 YWGNQEATDEVFND

-489 CIDVETA
+489 CIEVETA
-496 IYTHPSVQ
+496 IYGHPSVQ

-526 KPSMKLSEQELKDFL
+526 KPSMELSEQELRDFL
-541 HNKLAAF
+541 QDKLAAF
-548 KIPSLMQISY
+548 KIPSITQIGY
-558 EELPRVASGKFSKTQ
+558 EDLPRVASGKFSKTQ

-583 NQSQ
+583 NQS

>member
-1 LFHNGLG
+1 MT
-8 FFEYI
+8 EKYT
-13 EIKNMSDKYNEVLAN
+13 EILNS
-28 LTADDQIYAFEEV
+28 LTAPDQIFAFQEKKH
-41 THSSGITYR
+41 TTGITYR
-50 EFKNTPKTLANFFEF
+50 EFVNTPKTLSEFYDF
-65 GLLFPEWDFIVF
+65 GLLFPEWEFIVF
-77 NEERYSYQDIHK
+77 NDERYTYHEIIK
-89 KAAQTANALKN
+89 KSAQTANALKN
-100 AGVNKGDR
+100 AGVKKGDR

-154 IVLIAD
+154 IVLIGD
-160 EKRLQGL
+160 EKRLMGL
-167 EKFTDLKK
+167 DKFTDLKK
-175 IIVRPINHAN
+175 IVVRPTNDLNEFIDFDSFINSES
-185 DFEDF
+185 D
-190 NDFISS
+190 
-196 QPTNFNEPTLD
+196 TFNEPSLN

-224 KGVLSTHRNILS
+224 KGVLSTHRNILA

-249 EVEDVD
+249 EVEDSD
-255 DSQAH
+255 NNS
-260 ESISD
+260 ESESSAEG
-265 TPKQQAAIL
+265 PKQQAAIL

-301 MSKWDPGAAL
+301 MSKWDAGLAL

-418 NFIEESKA
+418 NFITEPKA

-440 YWGNQEATDEVFNE
+440 YWMNQEATNEVFND

-489 CIDVETA
+489 CIEVETA
-496 IYTHPSVQ
+496 IYAHPSVQ

-526 KPSMKLSEQELKDFL
+526 KPSMELSEQELKDFL
-541 HNKLAAF
+541 QDKLAAF
-548 KIPSLMQISY
+548 KIPSLMQIAY

-573 LRDIFVSIEQ
+573 LRDIFVS
-583 NQSQ
+583 NGKN

>member
-1 LFHNGLG
+1 
-8 FFEYI
+8 
-13 EIKNMSDKYNEVLAN
+13 MSDKYNEVLAN
-28 LTADDQIYAFEEV
+28 LTAEDQIYAFEEV

-50 EFKNTPKTLANFFEF
+50 EFKNTPKTLASFFEF
-65 GLLFPEWDFIVF
+65 GLLFPEWEFIVF
-77 NEERYSYQDIHK
+77 NDERYSFQDILK

-100 AGVNKGDR
+100 AGVKKGDR

-121 SFMAITSMGAV
+121 SFMAVTSMGAV

-140 VPDEV
+140 VPDEI

-154 IVLIAD
+154 TVLIGD
-160 EKRLQGL
+160 EKRLKGL
-167 EKFTDLKK
+167 EKFTELKK
-175 IIVRPINHAN
+175 IVVRPLNNSN
-185 DFEDF
+185 DYEDF
-190 NDFISS
+190 NEFIGS
-196 QPTNFNEPTLD
+196 QSENFSEPSLD

-249 EVEDVD
+249 EVEDTD
-255 DSQAH
+255 NNSESQSEDEA
-260 ESISD
+260 
-265 TPKQQAAIL
+265 PKQQAAIL

-334 HPDKD
+334 HPDRD

-359 HVKKLKDGFKD
+359 HVKKLKDGFND

-418 NFIEESKA
+418 NFIEEPKA

-440 YWGNQEATDEVFNE
+440 YWMNQEATDEVFND

-489 CIDVETA
+489 CIEVETA
-496 IYTHPSVQ
+496 IYAHPSVQ

-526 KPSMKLSEQELKDFL
+526 KPSMKLSEEDLRDFL
-541 HNKLAAF
+541 QDKLAAF
-548 KIPSLMQISY
+548 KIPSLMQIAY

-573 LRDIFVSIEQ
+573 LRDIFVSIEE
-583 NQSQ
+583 N

>member
-1 LFHNGLG
+1 MT
-8 FFEYI
+8 EKYT
-13 EIKNMSDKYNEVLAN
+13 EILNS
-28 LTADDQIYAFEEV
+28 LTAPDQIFAFQEKKH
-41 THSSGITYR
+41 TTGITYR
-50 EFKNTPKTLANFFEF
+50 EFVNTPKTLSEFYDF
-65 GLLFPEWDFIVF
+65 GLLFPEWEFIVF
-77 NEERYSYQDIHK
+77 NDERYTYHEIIK
-89 KAAQTANALKN
+89 KSAQTANALKN
-100 AGVNKGDR
+100 AGVKKGDR

-154 IVLIAD
+154 IVLIGD
-160 EKRLQGL
+160 EKRLMGL
-167 EKFTDLKK
+167 DKFTDLKK
-175 IIVRPINHAN
+175 IVVRPTNDLNEFIDFDSFINSES
-185 DFEDF
+185 D
-190 NDFISS
+190 
-196 QPTNFNEPTLD
+196 TFNEPSLN

-224 KGVLSTHRNILS
+224 KGVLSTHRNILA

-249 EVEDVD
+249 EVEDSD
-255 DSQAH
+255 NNS
-260 ESISD
+260 ESESSAEG
-265 TPKQQAAIL
+265 PKQQAAIL

-301 MSKWDPGAAL
+301 MSKWDAGLAL

-418 NFIEESKA
+418 NFITEPKA

-440 YWGNQEATDEVFNE
+440 YWMNQEATNEVFND

-489 CIDVETA
+489 CIEVETA
-496 IYTHPSVQ
+496 IYAHPSVQ

-526 KPSMKLSEQELKDFL
+526 KSSMELSEQELKDFL
-541 HNKLAAF
+541 QDKLAAF
-548 KIPSLMQISY
+548 KIPSLMQIAF

-573 LRDIFVSIEQ
+573 LRDIFVS
-583 NQSQ
+583 NGKN